1 MSALARIPIRWR
13 LVLVFTLVMA
23 AVLVATG
30 AFLYLRLGAALDE
43 TIDHGL
49 RSRAD
54 DVAALVRQA
63 DSGLGSGVG
72 GHLARRGE
80 TFAQV
85 LSGDGGVIDSTQ
97 QLGARPLLSPAEAS
111 RAASGMLWVD
121 AAVPGQDEPARL
133 LATPID
139 AQGARLV
146 IVVGASL
153 EGRAEALESLLT
165 QLLIGGPLAL
175 LLSALAAYWLAA
187 AALRPVESMR
197 REAEVVSAVEPGRRL
212 PLSPAHDEV
221 RRLGVTLNGMLA
233 RLEAAFT
240 RERRFVADASHEL
253 RTPLAALRMELE
265 LALRRERTRQE
276 LEHALRSAAEET
288 ERLAQLAE
296 DLLVLARAN
305 GGKLPLHRER
315 LPASELLAG
324 VRERFD
330 ARARGAGREFEVRTD
345 EGLELQVDRLRA
357 EQALGNLVENALQ
370 HGGAR
375 IVLEAHCREGRTEL
389 HVRDDG
395 PGFPAALLTHAF
407 EPFSRGDPAR
417 AGGAGLGLTI
427 VRVVA
432 DAHGGT
438 AHAESGDGWT
448 DVWLELPDDVLAL
461 APSRT

>member
-1 MSALARIPIRWR
+1 MGAIARIPIRWR

-30 AFLYLRLGAALDE
+30 GFLYLRLGAALDE
-43 TIDHGL
+43 TIDRGL

-63 DSGLGSGVG
+63 GSGLSGDAASR
-72 GHLARRGE
+72 LAERGE
-80 TFAQV
+80 SFAQV
-85 LSGDGGVIDSTQ
+85 LSSDGAIVDSTP
-97 QLGARPLLSPAEAS
+97 QLGDTPQLSPADVS
-111 RAASGMLWVD
+111 RAANGTLWVD
-121 AAVPGQDEPARL
+121 SAVPGQDEPARL

-153 EGRAEALESLLT
+153 ESRGEALESLLT

-197 REAEVVSAVEPGRRL
+197 REAEAVSAVEPGRRL
-212 PLSPAHDEV
+212 PLPAAQDEV
-221 RRLGVTLNGMLA
+221 RRLGETLNGMLA

-265 LALRRERTRQE
+265 LALRRRRTEEE
-276 LEHALRSAAEET
+276 LERALRSAAEET

-305 GGKLPLHRER
+305 GGRLPVHRE
-315 LPASELLAG
+315 LLEAGELLAG
-324 VRERFD
+324 VQERYA
-330 ARARGAGREFEVRTD
+330 ARAHDAGRELEVRAD
-345 EGLELQVDRLRA
+345 EGLELHVDRLRA

-370 HGGAR
+370 HGGVR
-375 IVLEAHCREGRTEL
+375 IVLEARSSRW
-389 HVRDDG
+389 
-395 PGFPAALLTHAF
+395 AL
-407 EPFSRGDPAR
+407 
-417 AGGAGLGLTI
+417 
-427 VRVVA
+427 
-432 DAHGGT
+432 
-438 AHAESGDGWT
+438 
-448 DVWLELPDDVLAL
+448 
-461 APSRT
+461 